1 MKRAQL
7 APSDSVTTRGICN
20 LVAGSFLA
28 FVAHVFLKLLC
39 GFCVAFVWP
48 LWRLAFSLL
57 GFLDLPF
64 CSLQLLGPSSWL
76 LGLWAFV
83 VSGSFGGLFASDFRG
98 FIIRVMKH

>member
-1 MKRAQL
+1 MKSLPEICQL
-7 APSDSVTTRGICN
+7 GEVLSDSYDFAC
-20 LVAGSFLA
+20 AYFL
-28 FVAHVFLKLLC
+28 
-39 GFCVAFVWP
+39 GAFVWP
-48 LWRLAFSLL
+48 LWRLAFSLV

-98 FIIRVMKH
+98 FIIRVMRH